1 MTSITSVK
9 KEKRIAILSVLAL
22 IAIAALCFV
31 LGFGIGE
38 GWEAVGAW
46 FTSKWATLTIIAV
59 VFVVVALIFGYFFA
73 KDREDF
79 R

>member
-1 MTSITSVK
+1 MTNITSVK
-9 KEKRIAILSVLAL
+9 KKKRIAILGVLAL

-59 VFVVVALIFGYFFA
+59 AFVVIALIFGYFFA